1 MGHVLN
7 RDCCDYLT
15 LPLMGHVLTRD
26 CGDYLTLSVMGHV
39 LTRDCCAYL
48 TSPLIR
54 ARSRVI
60 TYQDDGSHDG
70 HAQKDHAQDEAD
82 RLHHLGVLLRL
93 LASSLYLAL

>member
-26 CGDYLTLSVMGHV
+26 CSDYLTLPLMGHV

-48 TSPLIR
+48 TLPLIST
-54 ARSRVI
+54 RSHVI

-70 HAQKDHAQDEAD
+70 HAQKDHAQDEAH
-82 RLHHLGVLLRL
+82 RLHHLGALLRL
-93 LASSLYLAL
+93 LASSLCLAL